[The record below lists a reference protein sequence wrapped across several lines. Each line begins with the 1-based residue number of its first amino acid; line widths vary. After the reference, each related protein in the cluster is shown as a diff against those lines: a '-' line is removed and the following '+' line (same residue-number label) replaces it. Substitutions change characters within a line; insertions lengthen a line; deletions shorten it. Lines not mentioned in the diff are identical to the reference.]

1 MVTTREA
8 LQTEETILAAV
19 DKGRGSASPV
29 VSAEAAPG
37 RLQDAAERPLN
48 PGQLAAA
55 TMILSSP
62 DRSVV
67 VQGVA
72 GAGKSTMLQAVAR
85 VAQAEGRVIMGLA
98 FQNKMVAD
106 LAEGAGIKAQT
117 IASFV
122 LANERF
128 IAEQGTDRH
137 QAARASFAGSMLV
150 DRMSTRL
157 NSSH

>member
-1 MVTTREA
+1 M
-8 LQTEETILAAV
+8 
-19 DKGRGSASPV
+19 S
-29 VSAEAAPG
+29 VSA
-37 RLQDAAERPLN
+37 DAAAGRCEGVAERAVN
-48 PGQLAAA
+48 PVQRAAA
-55 TMILSSP
+55 TMILSSL

-106 LAEGAGIKAQT
+106 LSEGAGIKALT

-128 IAEQGTDRH
+128 IEEQGKIG
-137 QAARASFAGSMLV
+137 RAHV
-150 DRMSTRL
+150 
-157 NSSH
+157 